1 MPNEMGPVELA
12 VRDVLG
18 RGSAFQ
24 TPGSGY
30 SQKRRRPF
38 VVQIDG
44 GAGIRTDKTGAHI
57 ITWPV
62 LEGVVPYLNA
72 RNGAAEIGAARG
84 TAKPDTLQSYL
95 RQGGTQLSRASYVA
109 AILEAAGVVE
119 YDHNNGKAKRI
130 RLLPPFTAPN

>member
-1 MPNEMGPVELA
+1 MLNEMGPVELA
-12 VRDVLG
+12 VRDALG
-18 RGSAFQ
+18 RGCAFQ
-24 TPGSGY
+24 TPGRGDPPQGRS
-30 SQKRRRPF
+30 PF

-44 GAGIRTDKTGAHI
+44 SAGISTDKTGAHI

-72 RNGAAEIGAARG
+72 RNGVAEIGAARG

-130 RLLPPFTAPN
+130 RLLPPFTAQN